1 MKINYLFVFAVLF
14 TGSITAQN
22 KIIKADVAYQTT
34 LKIDIPKSKNDAIK
48 QFCSNQKLGKGYTFE
63 PMQENID
70 LIGTAHQRHQQ
81 FYKGIKIEFGVLITH
96 SNNDETF
103 LLNGEI
109 YNAENIDLTPGLTSQ
124 QAFQYILNQKPN
136 TSYLWEDAAQAI
148 LMDYKKPTGE
158 LVILP
163 NVVSGEIKLAYKF
176 DVYSTEPLARDDIYV
191 DATSGAILFKN
202 AIIKHA
208 NKFNTKQD
216 DDKKIA
222 SATAIIQG
230 NAATRY
236 SGSQPIETTLN
247 ATLNKYVLQDFT
259 RGDGILTY
267 NNERKVTYQ
276 NVDFKDN
283 DNNWTAAEYN
293 NANKDNAA
301 LDAHWGAEKTYDFWM
316 NFFNRSS
323 YDGNGAVIK
332 SYVHYRK
339 VANTSLAN
347 AFWNGTAMSYGD
359 GNNTVSPL
367 TCVDVCGHEIG
378 HAVCS
383 KTANLV
389 YANQSGGINE
399 GYSDIWG
406 ACIENYA
413 KNGTIAN
420 TPPSNVWLLAE
431 ELGSSPFRS
440 MSNPLSKGDPD
451 TYLGTNWVATA
462 DDGSCV
468 PGSGNDNC
476 GVHTNSG
483 VLNHWFYILTVGK
496 SGTNN
501 APVPDTYNVTGIGM
515 LKAAQ
520 IAFFAER
527 DYLTPNATYLDVRNA
542 TLQVAAS
549 MYCGSS
555 QEVISVTNAWHAV
568 NVGDA
573 FVVVSK
579 DVALKNTTRSLNVA
593 CGAAF
598 SPVITIENAGTTAVN
613 SVTISY
619 SVDGAAAVSTV
630 WNGNLAPCQT
640 FNYTVTLPTL
650 NRGTH
655 TVLISTTTANDGNSL
670 NNSRTLEIL
679 SNDSGTI
686 NQTNTFENTSDD
698 IISYESSGTN
708 LLWQRGVASGQTMSN
723 AVAGNSKVYATNL
736 SGLYPNSIKSFLVSQ
751 CYDVSNLSNPVV
763 KFDMGFDLEQDY
775 DLIYL
780 QYSLNGGT
788 SWTILGTSGDTNW
801 YNSERIP
808 NDVDCQNCVGAQWT
822 GDGLLSNPRGGNNA
836 QKREYSHSLSDFGFG
851 SANPQTNI
859 IFRFVFQSDE
869 GLQKEGVI
877 IDNFVVTG
885 SPQLGINTVSF
896 DTFSI
901 VPNPSNGK
909 ITINLSTSDDVNLN
923 LFDLRGRK
931 IIENNYVSNGSLFN
945 QEIDLGILENGV
957 YLITVSSE
965 GKTATKKLI
974 IQ

>member
-22 KIIKADVAYQTT
+22 KIIKADVAYQKT
-34 LKIDIPKSKNDAIK
+34 LKLDIPKSKNDAIK

>member
-1 MKINYLFVFAVLF
+1 MKINYLLVFAVLF
-14 TGSITAQN
+14 TGSIIAQN
-22 KIIKADVAYQTT
+22 KIIKANVAYQTT
-34 LKIDIPKSKNDAIK
+34 LKLDIPKSKNEAIK

-70 LIGTAHQRHQQ
+70 LNGTAHQRHQQ
-81 FYKGIKIEFGVLITH
+81 FYRGIKIEFGVLITH
-96 SNNDETF
+96 SNNNETF

-109 YNAENIDLTPGLTSQ
+109 YNAENINLTPGITSQ
-124 QAFQYILNQKPN
+124 QAFQYILNLKPN
-136 TSYLWEDAAQAI
+136 TSYLWEDAAQAA
-148 LMDYKKPTGE
+148 LMDYKKPAGE

-163 NVVSGEIKLAYKF
+163 NISSGEIKLAYKF

-208 NKFNTKQD
+208 NKFDTAQN

-222 SATAIIQG
+222 SVTATIQG

-236 SGSQPIETTLN
+236 SGNQAIETTLN

-640 FNYTVTLPTL
+640 FNYTVTLPAL

-655 TVLISTTTANDGNSL
+655 TVVISTTTANDGNLL

-686 NQTNTFENTSDD
+686 DQTNTFENTSDD

-751 CYDVSNLSNPVV
+751 CYNVSNLSNPVV

-788 SWTILGTSGDTNW
+788 SWAILGTSGDTNW

-851 SANPQTNI
+851 SASPQTNI

-885 SPQLGINTVSF
+885 SPQLGTNAVSF

-931 IIENNYVSNGSLFN
+931 IIENNYVSNGSIFN
-945 QEIDLGILENGV
+945 QEIDFGILEKGV
-957 YLITVSSE
+957 YLITVASE